1 MNIEIIKLNI
11 KDKQEINQVANIW
24 FYWWGKDCKLKIS
37 DLKQIV
43 KNRCSGKIIPITY
56 IAKIN
61 NKVIGT
67 ISFVDNDTELR
78 TDLYPMIAC
87 FYVKEEYRN
96 KGIATKL
103 MKAML
108 DDISTHF
115 DCVYLTTLLDGFY
128 EKFGFK
134 FIETTDVNT
143 IKNILHREKIYK
155 LEIKDMK

>member
-11 KDKQEINQVANIW
+11 KDKKEISQVANIW
-24 FYWWGKDCKLKIS
+24 FRWWGKDCKLKIPE
-37 DLKQIV
+37 LKQIV

-87 FYVKEEYRN
+87 VYVKEEYRN

-103 MKAML
+103 MKSIL
-108 DDISTHF
+108 DDISPHF
-115 DCVYLTTLLDGFY
+115 DFVYLTTLLDGFY
-128 EKFGFK
+128 EKFAFK
-134 FIETTDVNT
+134 FVEIADVNI
-143 IKNILHREKIYK
+143 IKGIPHREKIYK

>member
-11 KDKQEINQVANIW
+11 KDKQEISQVADIW
-24 FYWWGKDCKLKIS
+24 FYWWGKNCNLKIS

-43 KNRCSGKIIPITY
+43 RNRSSGKIIPITY

-61 NKVIGT
+61 DKVIGT

-96 KGIATKL
+96 KGIATRL
-103 MKAML
+103 MKTML
-108 DDISTHF
+108 DDISVHF
-115 DCVYLTTLLDGFY
+115 DFVYLTTSLDGFY
-128 EKFGFK
+128 EKFGFRL
-134 FIETTDVNT
+134 IEITDVN
-143 IKNILHREKIYK
+143 IINGVLHREKIYK
-155 LEIKDMK
+155 LEIKDTK